1 MTSHAGRIIIALML
15 NAAQRQKIITKVS
28 VSGIITNLV
37 LTLLKLAAGFLSSSV
52 SVINDAINNAA
63 DCLSSLVTII
73 FYSLGKK
80 RPTKKHPLGYG
91 RMEYLSALIVALLV
105 IYTGIE
111 CLTSSVESICN
122 PGKVEVSAFSLIVII
137 LSIAAKII
145 LSCVNTKQ
153 GRKIDSDA
161 LIATGKDALSDVL
174 VTSLTLLS
182 LILSP
187 VTDLPVDGIAGLF
200 VSLFILW
207 AGFSSIYETASSI
220 MGERPDE
227 ERIKQIRSIIAQHP
241 PLHGGYDIM
250 LHSYGPERTLGT
262 CNVEVPIDTHA
273 EDIFDAMT
281 DATRDIYS
289 KTGIYLTFGLYA
301 VNDYRSDVKEMKG
314 KVLSILQATS
324 HHVLSIHAFHVHF
337 DTRTVHFDVVVD
349 FGVKN
354 YDALSKKLSKALNI
368 LYPDFTFEFEIDP
381 DYA

>member
-1 MTSHAGRIIIALML
+1 ML

-63 DCLSSLVTII
+63 DCLSSIVTII

-111 CLTSSVESICN
+111 CLTSSVESIRN

-145 LSCVNTKQ
+145 LSRINTKQ

-182 LILSP
+182 LVLSP
-187 VTDLPVDGIAGLF
+187 FTDLPVDGIAGLF

-227 ERIKQIRSIIAQHP
+227 ERIKQIRSIID
-241 PLHGGYDIM
+241 DIM

-354 YDALSKKLSKALNI
+354 YDALSRKLSKALNI